1 MTETER
7 LGILL
12 GRLTGQHVPS
22 DDCARLMRA
31 IVTRNLELDL
41 EELRH
46 YTVLRE
52 QISDSIF
59 RVMTADAMLTNTFW
73 NFYLDPAE

>member
-1 MTETER
+1 MT
-7 LGILL
+7 
-12 GRLTGQHVPS
+12 VPPAGGDS
-22 DDCARLMRA
+22 CTARRAGAGSVRTCARLPRCTVNVQGSQKMGLP
-31 IVTRNLELDL
+31 N
-41 EELRH
+41 

-52 QISDSIF
+52 QISGSIF